1 MFLLELFA
9 FNGDLQLSV
18 ALASDHILVG
28 EDAFEYYINL
38 RSTQEN
44 PDSILLCP
52 EENTAE
58 SYLPGTYM
66 IRVSGTEKTWRG
78 TGFSLSLRST
88 RKTY

>member
-1 MFLLELFA
+1 MLELFA

-58 SYLPGTYM
+58 SYLPGRTWF
-66 IRVSGTEKTWRG
+66 VSPV
-78 TGFSLSLRST
+78 LR
-88 RKTY
+88 RHGEAPVFLCR